1 MKSTH
6 TWTTEERYRPYHQ
19 WPQDHQERLAAE
31 AAASPWR
38 MGYHIQ
44 PISGLLNDPNGF
56 SYFNG
61 KWHLFY
67 QAYPMGPVHGLK
79 SWYHVTS
86 DNLVDWQNE
95 GLSLLPDSQWDSH
108 GVYSGSAIPVKDR
121 LFLAYTGNVR
131 NQDWQRHAYQVGAWM
146 DSDNHVSKIP
156 QPLITE
162 PPAGYTHEFR
172 DPQVFRYQDEYLL
185 IIGGQTTAEEGKV
198 LTYRSQDLQN
208 WEFSGPLAFTDEE
221 MGFMI
226 ECPNLVFDDQQP
238 ILLFCPQGI
247 DHSLLD
253 YQNIYPNTYVT
264 ADSFSLSENR
274 LVDPTP
280 LKNLDEGF
288 DVYATQAFNAP
299 DGRALSV
306 SWIGLPE
313 IAYPTDSEGW
323 AHCLSIV
330 KELKLRDGQ
339 LLQRPV
345 AEMAQLRE
353 THKAFNFS
361 QGETLLAPNSD
372 HYELQLEFPAD
383 TAGTVTLFANGEN
396 NHGLSLT
403 FDTEHGKMEFDRSQT
418 ANPFAEEYGSTRTF
432 TIAKKALHLQIFVD
446 TSVVEIFVND
456 GEQVA
461 TARYFPGEKE
471 TGITL
476 HCDHAG
482 SGQLWSLRQIQT
494 S

>member
-1 MKSTH
+1 MKPTH

-19 WPQDHQERLAAE
+19 WPQDHQQRLATA

-38 MGYHIQ
+38 MGYHVQ

-67 QAYPMGPVHGLK
+67 QAYPMGPVHGIK

-108 GVYSGSAIPVKDR
+108 GVYSGSALPVGDR

-146 DSDNHVSKIP
+146 DTDNHVSKIP
-156 QPLITE
+156 QPLIMD
-162 PPAGYTHEFR
+162 PPTGYTHEFR
-172 DPQVFRYQDEYLL
+172 DPQIFRYQDEYLL
-185 IIGGQTTAEEGKV
+185 IIGAQTTKEEGKV

-208 WEFSGPLAFTDEE
+208 WEFSGPLVFTDEA

-226 ECPNLVFDDQQP
+226 ECPNLVFVNQQP

-264 ADSFSLSENR
+264 ADSFSLTENR

-323 AHCLSIV
+323 AHCLSLV
-330 KELKLRDGQ
+330 KELILRDGQ
-339 LLQRPV
+339 LLQRPI
-345 AEMAQLRE
+345 AEMTQLRGTRKE
-353 THKAFNFS
+353 FKVD
-361 QGETLLAPNSD
+361 QGEILLAPNSD
-372 HYELQLEFPAD
+372 RYELQLEFPIN
-383 TAGTVTLFANGEN
+383 TTGTVTLFANREK
-396 NHGLSLT
+396 NHGLTLT
-403 FDTEHGKMEFDRSQT
+403 FDTEHGKMEIDRSQT
-418 ANPFAEEYGSTRTF
+418 ANPFAEEYGNTRTF

-476 HCDHAG
+476 RSDHAG
-482 SGQLWSLRQIQT
+482 SGQLWPLRQIQT